1 MATYC
6 ERCGGTLIFDPKIKK
21 ISCKLCLH
29 TFDISE
35 IKMIEIGT
43 FEPTV
48 AYLKTDGIELDSDI
62 DYHSDNR
69 CESFF
74 ASLNKQGK
82 SSSPFEDD
90 IPDVLPEVNIPLFK
104 PVKGRS

>member
-35 IKMIEIGT
+35 IKMIDVPQNKRVPIENDFSTKYKKPEYMTSEEADTEIET
-43 FEPTV
+43 TK
-48 AYLKTDGIELDSDI
+48 ASYRQKAGID
-62 DYHSDNR
+62 
-69 CESFF
+69 
-74 ASLNKQGK
+74 
-82 SSSPFEDD
+82 
-90 IPDVLPEVNIPLFK
+90 
-104 PVKGRS
+104 